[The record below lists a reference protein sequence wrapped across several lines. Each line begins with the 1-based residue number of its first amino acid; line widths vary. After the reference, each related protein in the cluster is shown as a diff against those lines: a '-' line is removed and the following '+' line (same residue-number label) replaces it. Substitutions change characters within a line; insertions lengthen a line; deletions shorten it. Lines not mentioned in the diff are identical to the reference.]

1 MAAGSQAAA
10 TAVLVLPARWFAPT
24 VMPGAGAW
32 ASLAALAV
40 VCTGIAY
47 LMYFRLIAHVGAP
60 RAITVTYLIPAFAAL
75 WGVLFLHEAITLT
88 MALGCAVILAGTALA
103 SGLLAPKA
111 TSRNI
116 AVPLETTQR
125 QP

>member
-1 MAAGSQAAA
+1 MLA
-10 TAVLVLPARWFAPT
+10 LPALWFVPR
-24 VMPGAGAW
+24 VMPGAAAW

-47 LMYFRLIAHVGAP
+47 LLYFRLIAHVGAP

-75 WGVLFLHEAITLT
+75 WGVLFLHEAITLS

-103 SGLLAPKA
+103 SGLLAPKVPNA
-111 TSRNI
+111 TSRNN
-116 AVPLETTQR
+116 AVPLETTPR